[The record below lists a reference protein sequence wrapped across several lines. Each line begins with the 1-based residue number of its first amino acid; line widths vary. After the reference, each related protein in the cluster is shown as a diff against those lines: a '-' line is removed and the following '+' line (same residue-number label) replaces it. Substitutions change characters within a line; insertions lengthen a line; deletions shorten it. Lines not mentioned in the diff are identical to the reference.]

1 MIRILLFFALI
12 IPSKQIFSQSFMDNS
27 AFKSGERISY
37 NIMYNL
43 GFIWVNAGKVEFS
56 VDSISFNNKPTY
68 IFKSSGSSYSSYDW
82 VMKVREVFSSYFDC
96 LTVKPIKYA
105 RKSIEGSYFA
115 NEIYEFDYQKNKLYS
130 QIENSN
136 TKLTK
141 DTIALRQNTF
151 DLLSAIYVCRNLDF
165 SKYSINSKI
174 PFLIFMDNKYEPLY
188 VKYLGPAVFEDREG
202 KKTNCIKFSASLVS
216 GTIFTSGENMKIW
229 VTNDNFHIPVYIEA
243 DILVGSV
250 KAFISSYNG
259 NK

>member
-1 MIRILLFFALI
+1 MIRLFLLFALI
-12 IPSKQIFSQSFMDNS
+12 IPSKQLFSQSFMENS
-27 AFKSGERISY
+27 AFKSGEKISY

-56 VDSISFNNKPTY
+56 VDSITYNNNPTY

-82 VMKVREVFSSYFDC
+82 VMKVREAFSSYLDC
-96 LTVKPIKYA
+96 KNVKPLKYA

-115 NEIYEFDYQKNKLYS
+115 NEIYEFDYQNNKLYS
-130 QIENSN
+130 QIENSK
-136 TKLTK
+136 TKLIK
-141 DTIALRQNTF
+141 DTVPLRENAY

-165 SKYSINSKI
+165 SKYALNSKI

-202 KKTNCIKFSASLVS
+202 VKYNCIKFSASLLS

-229 VTNDNFHIPVYIEA
+229 VTNDSFHVPVYIEA